1 MYSSYIGWYRYIIC
15 LTSLNQKMLKEVW
28 YSFSEVTE
36 NFESENMPPKKFT
49 LSSQESFSD
58 FNLL

>member
-1 MYSSYIGWYRYIIC
+1 
-15 LTSLNQKMLKEVW
+15 MLKEVW

-36 NFESENMPPKKFT
+36 NFESENIPPKKFT
-49 LSSQESFSD
+49 LSSLESFSD